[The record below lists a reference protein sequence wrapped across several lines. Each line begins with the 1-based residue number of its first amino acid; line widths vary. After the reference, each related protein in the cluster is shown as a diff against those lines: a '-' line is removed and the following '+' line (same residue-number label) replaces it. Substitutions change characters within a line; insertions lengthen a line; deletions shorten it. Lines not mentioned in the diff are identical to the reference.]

1 VSVRAR
7 ELGRTGIV
15 LPAIGQGT
23 TRTGPWSS
31 ASPERDRER
40 IAVLRL
46 GIDLGMSLIDTAE
59 LYGGGHAE
67 DVVGRAIAGRR
78 HQVVLASKFNPEH
91 SAAGDVVAAAEG
103 SLRRLRTD
111 YLDLYQMH
119 WPEPRVPF
127 EETVAGLEHLVRAG
141 KVRAVGLGNLTVAEL
156 ETARVLA
163 GSLAFASVQ
172 TEYNLFQRA
181 AEDDV
186 LPFCRT
192 QGLTFLA
199 YSVLDRGVPPG
210 GAGRALLDELAAQY
224 ARSAAQITL
233 AWILRHDPV
242 VALVKAA
249 GAAHTRE
256 NAAAAELVLDDD
268 DVARLDEVCCQRVM
282 HVPPQH
288 IRVRSARNPDAYAS
302 VDEARRNPRDLVPAP
317 AAVALNV
324 ARGHVLKPLPL
335 ARAADA
341 GDGRGYDLLDG
352 EPLYWAWVIA
362 HGMDQPMPVFV
373 KEGSP

>member
-1 VSVRAR
+1 
-7 ELGRTGIV
+7 
-15 LPAIGQGT
+15 
-23 TRTGPWSS
+23 
-31 ASPERDRER
+31 
-40 IAVLRL
+40 
-46 GIDLGMSLIDTAE
+46 
-59 LYGGGHAE
+59 
-67 DVVGRAIAGRR
+67 
-78 HQVVLASKFNPEH
+78 VVLASKFNPEH

-127 EETVAGLEHLVRAG
+127 EETVAGLERLVRAG

-156 ETARVLA
+156 ATARALA

-181 AEDDV
+181 AEADI
-186 LPFCRT
+186 LPYCRAE
-192 QGLTFLA
+192 GLTFLA
-199 YSVLDRGVPPG
+199 YSVLDRGALPG
-210 GAGRALLDELAAQY
+210 GAAGALLDELAARY
-224 ARSAAQITL
+224 ERSAAQITL
-233 AWILRHDPV
+233 AWILRHDTV

-249 GAAHTRE
+249 GALHTRE
-256 NAAAAELVLDDD
+256 NAAAAELVLDDA
-268 DVARLDEVCCQRVM
+268 DVARLDAIFRQRVV
-282 HVPPQH
+282 HVAPGR
-288 IRVRSARNPDAYAS
+288 IRVRSARNPEAYAS
-302 VDEARRNPRDLVPAP
+302 AEEARRNPRDLVPAP

-335 ARAADA
+335 APVADA
-341 GDGRGYDLLDG
+341 GDGRSYDLLDG

-362 HGMDQPMPVFV
+362 RGMDEPMPVFV